1 MSPPPMNKLSSLTKK
16 QTPIYIKYTLRSTL
30 LFSPPKKK
38 SKNIPMTFIHLRHHH
53 PYRHR
58 RSRKKINRR
67 KKKGQCQKRCW
78 LQKKIIN
85 NRERHTTRHANAC
98 HESSPRHKQ
107 AFGTICFLP
116 HPKRIILLTIL
127 KYLSS

>member
-16 QTPIYIKYTLRSTL
+16 QTPIYITYTLRSTL

-38 SKNIPMTFIHLRHHH
+38 SKNIPMSFIHLRHHH

-58 RSRKKINRR
+58 RSTKKINEG
-67 KKKGQCQKRCW
+67 KKKDIVRNDVGY
-78 LQKKIIN
+78 KKINN